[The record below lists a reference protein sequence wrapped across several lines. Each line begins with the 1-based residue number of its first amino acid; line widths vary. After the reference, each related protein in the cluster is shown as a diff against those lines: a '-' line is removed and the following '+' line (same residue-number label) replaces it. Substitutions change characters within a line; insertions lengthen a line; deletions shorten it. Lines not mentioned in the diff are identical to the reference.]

1 MINIPAGVILIW
13 PGTNA
18 SIPTGFSR
26 VTALDGKYPK
36 GANGDTANTSG
47 GNATHSHT
55 SPTHSHNLPAHQHTY
70 TIAGIVNWDGYMFV
84 QRSGGGSIT
93 DSAHTHSGTTDN
105 SAPGSSS
112 ATAVTYGSISNDPV
126 YTKVIFITGDGAHPI
141 PDNAV
146 MLSSDAALPANYT
159 ILTSLKN
166 QFLKGAAA
174 AADGGATG
182 GSTTNVHDIGHSHTG
197 YNHDHGSTTSTL
209 ANEVWASLP
218 CCNSLGNQ
226 HQHTFSPGATDIAP
240 DNFVGS
246 LTTPE
251 VVEPLHKKLLALQAS
266 GADLQPGLIGLWL
279 GSIASIPSGWNLC
292 DGSSVTLDMRNFH
305 LKCANDS
312 TQIAATGGANSH
324 THAAQSHTHTTQ
336 PHHHS
341 IPAQHH
347 PNCNLESPSSS
358 PIYLGKLGTDMY
370 HPDQQTDDSA
380 IAFDPAT
387 TTADVAN
394 NEPQYLTVHFIM
406 FNKTYTKKTVSL
418 SYKLKLH
425 HIISVP
431 GVYKLKVKR
440 TITLPLSY
448 VMRKINWDLIP
459 KPDL

>member
-1 MINIPAGVILIW
+1 MINIPAGIILIW

-18 SIPTGFSR
+18 SIPAGFSR
-26 VTALDGKYPK
+26 VTALDGLYPK
-36 GANGDTANTSG
+36 GANGDTANSTG
-47 GNATHSHT
+47 GAANHTHT
-55 SPTHSHNLPAHQHTY
+55 SPAHSHNLPAHQHTY
-70 TIAGIVNWDGYMFV
+70 TISGIVNWDGYMFV
-84 QRSGGGSIT
+84 QRPGGGSIT

-105 SAPGSSS
+105 EPTGTSSS
-112 ATAVTYGSISNDPV
+112 TAVTYGSVANDPE
-126 YTKVIFITGDGAHPI
+126 YIKVIFITGDGSHPI

-146 MLSSDAALPANYT
+146 MLSADAAIPANYS
-159 ILTSLKN
+159 ILAALKN
-166 QFLKGAAA
+166 KFLKGAGTG
-174 AADGGATG
+174 ADGGATG

-197 YNHDHGSTTSTL
+197 YNHNHGPTTSSN

-218 CCNSLGNQ
+218 CCNSLGNN
-226 HQHTFSPGATDIAP
+226 HSHTFTPGDDAPAP
-240 DNFVGS
+240 DNFVGT

-251 VVEPLHKKLLALQAS
+251 TVEPLHKKLLALQAS

-312 TQIAATGGANSH
+312 TEISATAGANSH

-341 IPAQHH
+341 IPNLTH

-370 HPDQQTDDSA
+370 HPSGNTDDSSVA
-380 IAFDPAT
+380 YDPAT
-387 TTADVAN
+387 TTADVAS
-394 NEPQYLTVHFIM
+394 NEPQYVTVHFIM
-406 FNKTYTKKTVSL
+406 FNKTYTKQTISL
-418 SYKLKLH
+418 AYKLQLH
-425 HIISVP
+425 HIISLP
-431 GVYKLKVKR
+431 GIYKLRVKR
-440 TITLPLSY
+440 LITVPLSY